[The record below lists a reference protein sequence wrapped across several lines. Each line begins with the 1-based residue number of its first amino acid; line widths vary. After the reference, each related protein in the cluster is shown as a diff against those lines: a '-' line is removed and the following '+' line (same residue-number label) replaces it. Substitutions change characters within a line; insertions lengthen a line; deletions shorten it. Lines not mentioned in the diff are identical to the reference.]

1 MAITEK
7 RLYEAFG
14 LEAPAEEP
22 AAPVAEPSAAEANTG
37 AQEQGVAAPA
47 EAEAAPVTEPN
58 TEPPADDA
66 APEEPADEADSGTDA
81 GKPTMTPEQRREN
94 AARRRQQEQQTAIDN
109 AVAAALK
116 AERERQDAAM
126 QDFFAKANL
135 KDTFTGQ
142 PIKTLEEFQSWDQKY
157 RASQLE
163 AQLKSGKLTPE
174 ALEQAIT
181 AHPLMQQA
189 QKIVQQ
195 QEASAKAQQE
205 AADKARIDAEIAQIS
220 KEDPSIQSVADLLK
234 MPTAAQFREYVN
246 KGYSFRD
253 AYYLANRER
262 IAQQQAEAAKQQAMR
277 NASSKDHLKGSGNVR
292 GSGADSVPPAQM
304 AMFRR
309 MNPGASDAE
318 IQRFYNDYKIK
329 QGG

>member
-7 RLYEAFG
+7 KLYEAFG

-22 AAPVAEPSAAEANTG
+22 AAPAAEPSAAEANTG

-47 EAEAAPVTEPN
+47 EAEAASVTEPN
-58 TEPPADDA
+58 TEPPAEEA

-116 AERERQDAAM
+116 AEKERQDAAM

-142 PIKTLEEFQSWDQKY
+142 PIKTLEEFQTWDQKY

-163 AQLKSGKLTPE
+163 AQLKAGKLTPE

-205 AADKARIDAEIAQIS
+205 AADKARIDAEIAEIG
-220 KEDPSIQSVADLLK
+220 KEDPSIQSLADLLK

-277 NASSKDHLKGSGNVR
+277 NASSKDHLKGNGHAR
-292 GSGADSVPPAQM
+292 GA
-304 AMFRR
+304 
-309 MNPGASDAE
+309 GASPVPADEMALFRKFNPDATEAE
-318 IQRFYNDYKIK
+318 IQAFYNNYKNR
-329 QGG
+329 